1 MMLQSHLVSMII
13 YALLVALV
21 MAFLRRE
28 GTKERLRYGVTLF
41 LIMVG
46 GALAFGWFM
55 FLFVKK

>member
-1 MMLQSHLVSMII
+1 MILQSHLISMIV

-28 GTKERLRYGVTLF
+28 GTKARLRYGVTLF

>member
-13 YALLVALV
+13 YAILVALV

-28 GTKERLRYGVTLF
+28 GTKARLRYAVTLF

-55 FLFVKK
+55 FLFIKR